1 MGIGK
6 SCRMFAKLDDGII
19 EKDTWIFSKLTC
31 TIFEKNTC
39 GMGRCDMTQQY
50 QELTEQLAALVDAKW
65 PMISNLAN
73 AAALLYERLDRLNWA
88 GFYLT
93 DNHVLWL
100 GPFQGKTACVRIAE
114 GKGVCGTA
122 LQTDSVQR
130 VEDVHKFPGHI
141 ACDAASRSEIVLPI
155 HKNGEVI
162 GVLDIDSPE
171 VGRFSAEDEE
181 GLQEV
186 VRILERIIVCS

>member
-1 MGIGK
+1 MAVDESERIRRLRIKVKATGR
-6 SCRMFAKLDDGII
+6 SVSV
-19 EKDTWIFSKLTC
+19 EKTLTVLFYFKEADT
-31 TIFEKNTC
+31 
-39 GMGRCDMTQQY
+39 MTQQY

-73 AAALLYERLDRLNWA
+73 AAALLYEKLDRLNWA

-181 GLQEV
+181 GLREV

>member
-1 MGIGK
+1 M
-6 SCRMFAKLDDGII
+6 
-19 EKDTWIFSKLTC
+19 
-31 TIFEKNTC
+31 
-39 GMGRCDMTQQY
+39 
-50 QELTEQLAALVDAKW
+50 
-65 PMISNLAN
+65 
-73 AAALLYERLDRLNWA
+73 
-88 GFYLT
+88 
-93 DNHVLWL
+93 LWL

-114 GKGVCGTA
+114 GNGVCGTA

-130 VEDVHKFPGHI
+130 VEDVHAFPGHI
-141 ACDAASRSEIVLPI
+141 ACDAASRSEIVLPL

-181 GLQEV
+181 GLREV

>member
-1 MGIGK
+1 
-6 SCRMFAKLDDGII
+6 
-19 EKDTWIFSKLTC
+19 
-31 TIFEKNTC
+31 
-39 GMGRCDMTQQY
+39 MTQQY
-50 QELTEQLAALVDAKW
+50 QELTEQLAALVDAEW
-65 PMISNLAN
+65 PMVSNLAN

-114 GKGVCGTA
+114 GNGDLRDSAADGQRTA
-122 LQTDSVQR
+122 GRGRACVSR
-130 VEDVHKFPGHI
+130 HI
-141 ACDAASRSEIVLPI
+141 ACDAASRSEIVLPL

-181 GLQEV
+181 GLREV

>member
-1 MGIGK
+1 
-6 SCRMFAKLDDGII
+6 
-19 EKDTWIFSKLTC
+19 
-31 TIFEKNTC
+31 
-39 GMGRCDMTQQY
+39 MTQQY
-50 QELTEQLAALVDAKW
+50 QELTEQLAALVDAEW
-65 PMISNLAN
+65 PMVSNLAN

-114 GKGVCGTA
+114 GNGVCGTA
-122 LQTDSVQR
+122 
-130 VEDVHKFPGHI
+130 VHAFPGHI
-141 ACDAASRSEIVLPI
+141 ACDAASRSEIVLPL

-181 GLQEV
+181 GLREV

>member
-1 MGIGK
+1 
-6 SCRMFAKLDDGII
+6 
-19 EKDTWIFSKLTC
+19 
-31 TIFEKNTC
+31 
-39 GMGRCDMTQQY
+39 MTQQY
-50 QELTEQLAALVDAKW
+50 QELTEQLAALVDAEW
-65 PMISNLAN
+65 PMVSNLAN

-93 DNHVLWL
+93 DNVLWL

-114 GKGVCGTA
+114 GNGVCGTA

-130 VEDVHKFPGHI
+130 VEDVHAFPGHI
-141 ACDAASRSEIVLPI
+141 ACDAASRSEIVLPL

-181 GLQEV
+181 GLREV

>member
-1 MGIGK
+1 
-6 SCRMFAKLDDGII
+6 
-19 EKDTWIFSKLTC
+19 
-31 TIFEKNTC
+31 
-39 GMGRCDMTQQY
+39 MTQQY

-73 AAALLYERLDRLNWA
+73 AAALLYEKLGRLNWA

-122 LQTDSVQR
+122 YRGLKMYINFRDISRATQ
-130 VEDVHKFPGHI
+130 HPGRKS
-141 ACDAASRSEIVLPI
+141 CF
-155 HKNGEVI
+155 
-162 GVLDIDSPE
+162 
-171 VGRFSAEDEE
+171 RFTKTA
-181 GLQEV
+181 
-186 VRILERIIVCS
+186 R

>member
-1 MGIGK
+1 
-6 SCRMFAKLDDGII
+6 
-19 EKDTWIFSKLTC
+19 LTC
-31 TIFEKNTC
+31 TIFEKRKTPAEW
-39 GMGRCDMTQQY
+39 GD
-50 QELTEQLAALVDAKW
+50 V
-65 PMISNLAN
+65 I
-73 AAALLYERLDRLNWA
+73 
-88 GFYLT
+88 
-93 DNHVLWL
+93 WL

-114 GKGVCGTA
+114 GNGVCGTA

-130 VEDVHKFPGHI
+130 VEDVHAFPGHI
-141 ACDAASRSEIVLPI
+141 ACDAASRSEIVLPL

-181 GLQEV
+181 GLREV